1 MNGIEYQSLAM
12 RTNDGKATTRLL
24 DKTLSDITK
33 NISQILDVLC
43 KLNYLE
49 LRMIYVY
56 IEKIVREKE
65 ERRVLKN
72 DN

>member
-1 MNGIEYQSLAM
+1 MKNTMYL
-12 RTNDGKATTRLL
+12 K
-24 DKTLSDITK
+24 DIQK
-33 NISQILDVLC
+33 ILDVLC
-43 KLNYLE
+43 KLNYLD

-65 ERRVLKN
+65 EKRVLKN